1 MWRYPKPR
9 KQDDV
14 SENYF
19 GTNVQDPYRW
29 MEEPDSDETKQFVVE
44 QNAISQPFLS
54 GTPVREK
61 FHKR

>member
-14 SENYF
+14 SEAHS
-19 GTNVQDPYRW
+19 GTTVEDPYRW
-29 MEEPDSDETKQFVVE
+29 MEEPDSDETKQFVTE

-54 GTPVREK
+54 GNPVREK